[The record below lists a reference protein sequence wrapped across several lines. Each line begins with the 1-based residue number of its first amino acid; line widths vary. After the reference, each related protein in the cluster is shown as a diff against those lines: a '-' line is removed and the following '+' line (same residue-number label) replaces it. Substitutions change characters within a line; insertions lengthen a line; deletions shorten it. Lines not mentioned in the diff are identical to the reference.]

1 MKKLTAVSLKPLWN
15 AAKCSTISESIFTF
29 LLKQV
34 LPEAVWI
41 EQTKGIG
48 QMKGILRAIG
58 YFILYFLLTILFQF
72 ILSMGFMAVAAARG
86 LRDEKLIIEFVNNN
100 LLGMTVIS
108 GILTIVVLF
117 LIFKIRKKD
126 VKQEWKLNKFKMKN
140 ILPASLISFSASI
153 LFSLFTYQFPPM
165 ENSIMISKS
174 VGYYSGLCPMLGFVL
189 MALNLLLIAPVAE
202 EIALRGI
209 VYTRVDKTTNSITA
223 IAVSSVL
230 FGLMHIAAGGIVL
243 VIGAMLMAAVFG
255 YIFYKFDSLWICI
268 IAHAA
273 ANLPE
278 FILYGHPAI
287 SDNML
292 WGLKVFFACAFAVG
306 IYGINKT
313 KIYET

>member
-1 MKKLTAVSLKPLWN
+1 
-15 AAKCSTISESIFTF
+15 
-29 LLKQV
+29 
-34 LPEAVWI
+34 
-41 EQTKGIG
+41 
-48 QMKGILRAIG
+48 
-58 YFILYFLLTILFQF
+58 
-72 ILSMGFMAVAAARG
+72 
-86 LRDEKLIIEFVNNN
+86 
-100 LLGMTVIS
+100 
-108 GILTIVVLF
+108 
-117 LIFKIRKKD
+117 
-126 VKQEWKLNKFKMKN
+126 
-140 ILPASLISFSASI
+140 
-153 LFSLFTYQFPPM
+153 
-165 ENSIMISKS
+165 
-174 VGYYSGLCPMLGFVL
+174 MLGFVL
-189 MALNLLLIAPVAE
+189 MALNLLLIAPAAE

-268 IAHAA
+268 IVHAA